1 MKGLALR
8 RLARRGVRELL
19 ALSAL
24 SLPLALPA
32 HATTF
37 TDGEFLTWSQVA
49 WGGDPFCDPTVCN
62 ISGILEN
69 DFNSLFAPS
78 DLLEV
83 GVPGAGGFSMIFDS
97 ADAIIA
103 YLPASG
109 APGPLTANLLDPV
122 HTASGALGGEVLTA
136 TLNVTFSEDGLLAH
150 PSGASFGDLV
160 LQNLGSLPDDP
171 VWGKWLRLG
180 DCGTRRPVGGRSP
193 RRRQRHTRRRR
204 EPFHA
209 GRDFQASQRHRHVL
223 QRRAGFRIRHGISRA
238 SGRVYGSRADDLGND
253 ADRLFGSR
261 IRWLALVTWTAERR
275 PLKPRGQ

>member
-171 VWGKWLRLG
+171 VWGNG
-180 DCGTRRPVGGRSP
+180 
-193 RRRQRHTRRRR
+193 
-204 EPFHA
+204 
-209 GRDFQASQRHRHVL
+209 
-223 QRRAGFRIRHGISRA
+223 
-238 SGRVYGSRADDLGND
+238 
-253 ADRLFGSR
+253 FGSEIAELDGQSVDEVLADANAILGGAASPFTPEEIFR
-261 IRWLALVTWTAERR
+261 LLNNIDMSFNGGPVSGFAMDYLALPEGSTVPEPTTWAMTLIGFSGLGFAGWRSSR
-275 PLKPRGQ
+275 GPRSAAH